1 MKKDLLKIVIKAVIY
16 ALTSAA
22 AYFGLLSV

>member
-1 MKKDLLKIVIKAVIY
+1 MKKELLKIVIKAVLY
-16 ALTSAA
+16 AFTSAA

>member
-1 MKKDLLKIVIKAVIY
+1 MKKDLLKIVIKAIIY

>member
-1 MKKDLLKIVIKAVIY
+1 MKKELLKIVIKALIY

>member
-1 MKKDLLKIVIKAVIY
+1 MKKELLKIVIKAVIY

-22 AYFGLLSV
+22 AYFGFLSV

>member
-1 MKKDLLKIVIKAVIY
+1 MKKELLKIVIKAVLY

-22 AYFGLLSV
+22 AYFGLFSF

>member
-1 MKKDLLKIVIKAVIY
+1 MKKEILKIVIKAIIY

>member
-1 MKKDLLKIVIKAVIY
+1 MKKELLKIVIKAIIY

>member
-1 MKKDLLKIVIKAVIY
+1 MKKELLKIVIKAVFY

>member
-1 MKKDLLKIVIKAVIY
+1 MKKELLKIVIKAVLY
-16 ALTSAA
+16 ALTSVA

>member
-1 MKKDLLKIVIKAVIY
+1 MKKELLKIVIKAVIY
-16 ALTSAA
+16 ALTSAS

>member
-1 MKKDLLKIVIKAVIY
+1 MKKELLKIVLKAVIY

>member
-1 MKKDLLKIVIKAVIY
+1 MKKELFKIVIKAVLY

>member
-1 MKKDLLKIVIKAVIY
+1 MKKELLKIVIKAVIY